1 MGNLDPVADSSL
13 PRGPRKPSPIERAL
27 AFAGRHRVAVPVAA
41 GTFAVIALV
50 TFVSLALDLR
60 SPPAL
65 RARMGGVTLPDGPE
79 FEAAHEA
86 AARAYLARPF
96 TITIPG
102 ADEKLEVTKDEL
114 GITLDRQKLAFQV
127 GELRDPHSATR
138 VASKR
143 SRKTE
148 IALPPPV
155 ALDVEAALSTLYRL
169 KNKAD
174 RFPKDARI
182 DVDARRIVPEQH
194 GRWLDLHG
202 TLARI
207 QAAILEGRDEAEGVV
222 WTTPPKLTEAELAKV
237 EYDEVLGFFETRYS
251 RNQKYEARTYNL
263 WLAASK
269 LDGHVLLPGDV
280 FDFNEVVGPRDEAN
294 GYKVAT
300 VIAQGELVD
309 GLGGGT
315 CQIAGTLH
323 GAAIFSGL
331 EIVERRPHSRPSSY
345 IKMGLDAT
353 VVYPTITLKLRNPFP
368 YPVVLRETVKD
379 GIVRA
384 EVLGPKGQKK
394 TVTFIRK
401 IDGFAPFQEV
411 FREDPQLPKGVKV
424 LAQRG
429 IPGFRLHRYRLIR
442 DGSFAERERWNDYYP
457 PTTQIIRVGTGD
469 MPKDSVKIADDPHPE
484 YVADAYLMMM
494 QGPEVKNPKGMIE
507 VREAGV
513 SGRYGW
519 TERMGFSHWSPGR
532 RTGEGEGEACLEA
545 SCAKPSSKQAKAQGD
560 AIKKAAVQREAPKK
574 APPKKASR

>member
-1 MGNLDPVADSSL
+1 MGNLDPVADSSPHRA
-13 PRGPRKPSPIERAL
+13 PRQPSPFERAL

-41 GTFAVIALV
+41 GAFAVIALV
-50 TFVSLALDLR
+50 TSVALALDLR

-65 RARMGGVTLPDGPE
+65 RARMGEVTLPDGADL
-79 FEAAHEA
+79 EAAHEA

-102 ADEKLEVTKDEL
+102 GDETLEVSKDEL

-127 GELRDPHSATR
+127 AELRDAQSATR
-138 VASKR
+138 AAAKR
-143 SRKTE
+143 ARKTE
-148 IALPPPV
+148 IALSPPV
-155 ALDVEAALSTLYRL
+155 SLDVEAALSTLYRL

-174 RFPKDARI
+174 RFPVDARI

-207 QAAILEGRDEAEGVV
+207 QGAILEGRDEVEGVV
-222 WTTPPKLTEAELAKV
+222 WTMPPKLTEAELAKV

-251 RNQKYEARTYNL
+251 RNKKYEARTYNL

-323 GAAIFSGL
+323 GAAVFSGL
-331 EIVERRPHSRPSSY
+331 EIIERRPHSRPSSY
-345 IKMGLDAT
+345 IKMGLDAA

-401 IDGFAPFQEV
+401 IDGFTPFQEV
-411 FREDPQLPKGVKV
+411 YRDDPQLPKGVKV

-442 DGSFAERERWNDYYP
+442 DGAFAERERWNDYYP

-494 QGPEVKNPKGMIE
+494 QGPEVENPKGIIE

-519 TERMGFSHWSPGR
+519 TERMGFSHWSPGKR
-532 RTGEGEGEACLEA
+532 GEGEGEA
-545 SCAKPSSKQAKAQGD
+545 SSKQAKAQGD
-560 AIKKAAVQREAPKK
+560 AAKKAAAQREAPKK
-574 APPKKASR
+574 APQKKASR